1 MKKRVRVL
9 IAIVSGFIIGCAAQ
23 PKVARVSEETT
34 IDLSGDWNDTD
45 SRLVAETMIDDALSK
60 PWLEEFISKSGRK
73 PRIIV
78 GRILNRSHEHIN
90 TRTFVKDLEIA
101 LTNSGK
107 AVFVAEKGEREEIR
121 RERLEQMEYASPE
134 TVKALGREF
143 GADFMLI
150 GEINTILDQSGGM
163 MVKYYQ
169 VELELVN
176 METNEKVWI
185 GQKKIKKVVRRPSVT
200 W

>member
-1 MKKRVRVL
+1 MKYLSFLTLVIFL
-9 IAIVSGFIIGCAAQ
+9 NGCAAGPQ
-23 PKVARVSEETT
+23 VIRVSEETT
-34 IDLSGDWNDTD
+34 IDLSGNWNDTD
-45 SRLVAETMIDDALSK
+45 SRLVASAMIEDALSK
-60 PWLEEFISKSGRK
+60 PWLEEFIKEYNRK

-78 GRILNRSHEHIN
+78 GRVKNRSYEHIN

-107 AVFVAEKGEREEIR
+107 AVFVAEKGKREELR

-143 GADFMLI
+143 GADFMLV
-150 GEINTILDQSGGM
+150 GEINSILDQSGGTV
-163 MVKYYQ
+163 VKYYQ
-169 VELELVN
+169 VGLELIN
-176 METNEKVWI
+176 IETNEKVWI
-185 GQKKIKKVVRRPSVT
+185 GQKKIKKIVKRPSVT